1 MVSKYR
7 NFLKPQNKCQSKWT
21 STNKNMPAPHILSQH
36 WFIAHI
42 HNNSFVFPY
51 RNVHF
56 PSPKHG
62 PPMVVHQTYS
72 SFAIDAYCS
81 FTEPKTEDYFLPKV
95 GDVNIHI
102 CAFYMI
108 YISLSLSPS
117 PLPINISPLDL
128 FFNFLK
134 SPSFSMGSSVPGAAA
149 WPVAPASATAP
160 APAPQ
165 RRRPGPRC
173 PEGPGGLRAS
183 ASWASGGSPG
193 DVFS

>member
-1 MVSKYR
+1 MLKALPSSTSKNPCAAKPVSIHLVFGSSPFPDPKTQCSSTKHMVSKYR

-108 YISLSLSPS
+108 YISLSLSLHRHYPS
-117 PLPINISPLDL
+117 IYHP
-128 FFNFLK
+128 
-134 SPSFSMGSSVPGAAA
+134 
-149 WPVAPASATAP
+149 
-160 APAPQ
+160 
-165 RRRPGPRC
+165 
-173 PEGPGGLRAS
+173 
-183 ASWASGGSPG
+183 
-193 DVFS
+193 